1 MTIVLVGG
9 GNGYQK
15 VLDYLNNE
23 DTQIWVTASIFPALQ
38 SYAISKVFEI
48 HKEEKWGP
56 LRYES
61 LQERLVLPYKS
72 ARCPSATILPA
83 NALGE
88 RYGVLFS
95 STIAWMI
102 AAALDAQAT
111 EIVLLGV
118 DMGLTT
124 EYAHQRDGL
133 FFLLGQAKASNIQ
146 VTIPEDSQINIFGQ
160 QYGE

>member
-15 VLDYLNNE
+15 VLDYLNND
-23 DTQIWVTASIFPALQ
+23 DTQIWSTASIYPALQ
-38 SYAISKVFEI
+38 SYPISKVFEI

-56 LRYES
+56 FRYEA
-61 LQERLVLPYKS
+61 LQDRLVLPYKS
-72 ARCPSATILPA
+72 GRCPNATVVPT
-83 NALGE
+83 NALGQQ
-88 RYGVLFS
+88 YGVLFS
-95 STIAWMI
+95 STVSWMI
-102 AAALDAQAT
+102 AAALDAHAT
-111 EIVLLGV
+111 EIVLLGI

-133 FFLLGQAKASNIQ
+133 FFLLGQAKACNITI
-146 VTIPEDSQINIFGQ
+146 VIPEDSQINIFGQ